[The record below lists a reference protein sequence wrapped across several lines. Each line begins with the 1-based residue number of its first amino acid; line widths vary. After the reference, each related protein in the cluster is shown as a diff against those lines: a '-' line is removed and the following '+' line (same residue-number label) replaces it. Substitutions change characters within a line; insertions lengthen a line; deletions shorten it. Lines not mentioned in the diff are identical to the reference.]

1 MVKKITNNGDV
12 VYIYDSDPETVDA
25 YHKDFQNY
33 QKKLGRFV
41 PLPLLMHI
49 HDLDWNRSFPIGFLP
64 LVHAF
69 CNVYS
74 SSTGATHAQAV

>member
-1 MVKKITNNGDV
+1 MVKKITNDGDV

-49 HDLDWNRSFPIGFLP
+49 HDLD
-64 LVHAF
+64 
-69 CNVYS
+69 
-74 SSTGATHAQAV
+74 

>member
-1 MVKKITNNGDV
+1 MRLWRRTLTHRYPHPRQDNKEVCGPKHPMVKKITNNGDV

-49 HDLDWNRSFPIGFLP
+49 HDLD
-64 LVHAF
+64 
-69 CNVYS
+69 
-74 SSTGATHAQAV
+74 